1 MCASH
6 TEALQVLQG
15 LQHTHTRG
23 YAHLDI
29 KPGNVLLR
37 NGAPDVN
44 ADTQLCDFG
53 LAEPI
58 VGTPM
63 PGQYRGT
70 WPYMAPEMVRN
81 SRTAASPALDVWSF
95 GVLLWDLVSITAP
108 GSGLTGDQIKRAL
121 REGKLYTAAGTG
133 LPCEPEW
140 RGLIARCL
148 VYAPEQRATVQSLLS
163 EIAALRALAA
173 HRKEAAERV
182 ATILG
187 GLHSVGAAGCS
198 AGLASGG
205 YAGRPGPASPRV
217 QACWDGRA
225 LQRTPSPAVR
235 ALPETLGL
243 YVCGDRAGVG
253 AAPLLRTPKTSK
265 EVLVKLP
272 ETLGLC
278 AKGVCSPLKDGQQW
292 KAHVFASPGSGGVSC
307 GTGSG
312 QENDRWGHLNL
323 PKTNEL
329 WA

>member
-1 MCASH
+1 M
-6 TEALQVLQG
+6 QVLQG
-15 LQHTHTRG
+15 LQHTHSRG

-37 NGAPDVN
+37 NAAPDVT

-58 VGTPM
+58 DGTPM

-81 SRTAASPALDVWSF
+81 SRTAAAPALDVWSF

-108 GSGLTGDQIKRAL
+108 GSGLSGDQIKRAL

-140 RGLIARCL
+140 RSLIARCL
-148 VYAPEQRATVQSLLS
+148 VYAPENRATVHELLADL
-163 EIAALRALAA
+163 AALRALAA
-173 HRKEAAERV
+173 HRKEAAQRV
-182 ATILG
+182 ARILG
-187 GLHSVGAAGCS
+187 DLHSVAVPDLSGSSAHSASVGQGA
-198 AGLASGG
+198 
-205 YAGRPGPASPRV
+205 PGSPRL
-217 QACWDGRA
+217 QACWEGRA
-225 LQRTPSPAVR
+225 LHRTPSPAEK

-243 YVCGDRAGVG
+243 YVC
-253 AAPLLRTPKTSK
+253 APRTRVVTRPSSK
-265 EVLVKLP
+265 QADELVCQLP

-278 AKGVCSPLKDGQQW
+278 GRGTAAAAVCLPLKDSQQW
-292 KAHVFASPGSGGVSC
+292 KANVDASPGGSAISC
-307 GTGSG
+307 STDLG
-312 QENDRWGHLNL
+312 QENDRWRHLNL
-323 PKTNEL
+323 PRTSEL

>member
-1 MCASH
+1 M
-6 TEALQVLQG
+6 LQG
-15 LQHTHTRG
+15 LQHAHSRG

-37 NGAPDVN
+37 NAAPDVT

-58 VGTPM
+58 DGTPM

-81 SRTAASPALDVWSF
+81 SRTAAAPVLDVWSF

-108 GSGLTGDQIKRAL
+108 GSGLSGDQIKRAL

-148 VYAPEQRATVQSLLS
+148 VYAPEHRATVRELLADL
-163 EIAALRALAA
+163 AALRALAA
-173 HRKEAAERV
+173 HRKEAAQRV
-182 ATILG
+182 ARILG
-187 GLHSVGAAGCS
+187 GLHSVVARDLYGSSPNGASFGR
-198 AGLASGG
+198 GG
-205 YAGRPGPASPRV
+205 PGSPRV
-217 QACWDGRA
+217 QACWEGRG
-225 LQRTPSPAVR
+225 LLRTPSPAEQ

-243 YVCGDRAGVG
+243 YVCAERPRVV
-253 AAPLLRTPKTSK
+253 AAACAPTSNQAD
-265 EVLVKLP
+265 ELVSQLP
-272 ETLGLC
+272 ETVGLC
-278 AKGVCSPLKDGQQW
+278 GKSTSVAGECLPLQDGQRW
-292 KAHVFASPGSGGVSC
+292 KGNVSASPGGCGVSC
-307 GTGSG
+307 STDTG

-323 PKTNEL
+323 PRTSEL